1 LKKSVLRKLL
11 ALAFLVCGVTVNPLR
26 AQNAPPSS
34 AASDSNKS
42 TPQTSSRPGETGPPV
57 SKNKI
62 HVRVELV
69 NVPVTVLDKRGLPVI
84 DLTQSD
90 FEVYED
96 GVPQA
101 IRYFSQESHQ
111 PLRIGLIMDTSNSA
125 RRQLTFE
132 KDAAT
137 EFIFQMLE
145 GRNTKN
151 QIFLQTFDAT
161 SSLIQDFTSDPEVLN
176 ENIQDLKAGGGK
188 ALYDAIYS
196 ACKDKMMHAGE
207 PESTRRVLVVISD
220 GFDVQSQHSLDEAI
234 SMARKA
240 ETMIFAIGNAAYGFT
255 NPGDDILE
263 GFAEGTGGEA
273 FFPLRAAPGTDY
285 AAGYESHGQ
294 IGETSQNKG
303 LGAETGTFS
312 AQRLIRIA
320 DSMESIGHELGA
332 QYEIGYRPTNDAL
345 DGTYRTI
352 RILLARKGV
361 TYRWKPG
368 YFATVE

>member
-1 LKKSVLRKLL
+1 
-11 ALAFLVCGVTVNPLR
+11 
-26 AQNAPPSS
+26 
-34 AASDSNKS
+34 
-42 TPQTSSRPGETGPPV
+42 
-57 SKNKI
+57 
-62 HVRVELV
+62 V

-84 DLTQSD
+84 DLTQND
-90 FEVYED
+90 FKVFED
-96 GVPQA
+96 GRPQA

-125 RRQLTFE
+125 RRQIEFE

-145 GRNTKN
+145 GRNTRN
-151 QIFLQTFDAT
+151 QIFLQTFDVS

-176 ENIQDLKAGGGK
+176 EKILGLKAGGGK

-220 GFDVQSQHSLDEAI
+220 GYDVESQHSLDEAI

-240 ETMIFAIGNAAYGFT
+240 ETMVYTVGNAAYGFT
-255 NPGDDILE
+255 NPADDVLVA
-263 GFAEGTGGEA
+263 FSEGTGGGA
-273 FFPLRAAPGTDY
+273 FFPLREAPGTDLET
-285 AAGYESHGQ
+285 GYYSHGQ

-303 LGAETGTFS
+303 LGAATGKFS

-320 DSMESIGHELGA
+320 DSMEAIGHELGS
-332 QYEIGYRPTNDAL
+332 QYEIGYSPTNDAL
-345 DGTYRTI
+345 DGSYRTI
-352 RILLARKGV
+352 RVLLARKGAI
-361 TYRWKPG
+361 YRWKPG
-368 YFATVE
+368 YFAAAE